1 MKKDDLWKIY
11 AFAGAV
17 WTSFKLPTT
26 DFEARLFDEVWYS
39 ILQPYDE
46 ELIFTA
52 IQEYAT
58 ENDFCNIAKIGAL
71 CKKYTEI
78 KNGTFMDEDIVL
90 EHICNAVSWDKC
102 KENFAKLN
110 DFEKE
115 IVGGAHILARWS
127 RDESFNTVIL
137 SNLRKKV
144 RSKLQL
150 RLHENL
156 LNLNYNNVKV
166 LNFGDVK

>member
-46 ELIFTA
+46 ELIFT
-52 IQEYAT
+52 
-58 ENDFCNIAKIGAL
+58 AKIGAL